1 MVDQL
6 PRMLA
11 DRYEVGRLIGRG
23 GMAQVYIAYD
33 TRLSR
38 TVAIK
43 ILRSDMATD
52 DTFLARFRREAQSS
66 AALNHP
72 SIVAVY
78 DTGEEE
84 IETGT
89 GKVNL
94 PFIVMEYVNG
104 QTVRDLLADG
114 DPIPIDEAAH
124 VAAGVL
130 SALEYSHR
138 EGIIH
143 RDIKPGNIMLT
154 QDGTVKVMDF
164 GIARALADAH
174 STVTQTN
181 TVVGTA
187 QYLSPEQ
194 ARGEVVDTRSDLY
207 SAGCLLYE
215 MLVGK
220 PPFTG
225 DSAVAVAYQ
234 HVSEV
239 PLPPSSITA
248 DIPDSIDRVV
258 LKSLAKNRD
267 DRYQTAAQFRSDLLN
282 AVRGGA
288 VTAPATTAYA
298 VPAPIPTPLPTAAY
312 APGQVPSAVSAHT
325 GNYPPHETG
334 QFPAQQKK
342 SKNGW
347 LWGIIIL
354 LLLVLAG
361 FGLYQVLGNNGSDE
375 GPTPT
380 VTMVDVPNLEG
391 LNQSEVRA
399 ALAEKNLEL
408 IIGDPVES
416 DEVDE
421 GLFVSSDPPVG
432 TSVEE
437 GSSVTVSF
445 SAGVGEVTV
454 PDVTGMDADAARR
467 TIEAEGLVWGSQT
480 TEDNHPD
487 FDEGEVISTDPTAN
501 TSVPRGTPVNVKV
514 SSGRVSVPNL
524 VGMNVD
530 IATAELNNL
539 NLSYRI
545 EFEESEETPDT
556 IIRQN
561 YPEGASV
568 ATGEQIVITVAEEPA
583 PTEDPTTEEPTEDPT
598 EEPTE
603 DPTDDPTPDPTDTP
617 PSNDPSTGPPN
628 E

>member
-78 DTGEEE
+78 DTGEED
-84 IETGT
+84 IQTNQGT
-89 GKVNL
+89 ITL

-154 QDGTVKVMDF
+154 PDGSVKVMDF

-215 MLVGK
+215 MLTGK

-225 DSAVAVAYQ
+225 DSAVSVAYQ

-239 PLPPSSITA
+239 PAPPSSVTA
-248 DIPDSIDRVV
+248 DIPDNIDRVV
-258 LKSLAKNRD
+258 LKALSKTRE
-267 DRYQTAAQFRSDLLN
+267 DRYQSAAEFRADLLS
-282 AVRGGA
+282 AVRGQA
-288 VTAPATTAYA
+288 VGAPATTAYA
-298 VPAPIPTPLPTAAY
+298 VPAAAATAVLGAAAPGSIPTAA
-312 APGQVPSAVSAHT
+312 SAHT
-325 GNYPPHETG
+325 GNYPPYETG
-334 QFPAQQKK
+334 QLPAQQQK
-342 SKNGW
+342 SNNGW
-347 LWGIIIL
+347 LWAVIVL
-354 LLLVLAG
+354 LLA
-361 FGLYQVLGNNGSDE
+361 VLGFVAFQVFGNDDPPE
-375 GPTPT
+375 EPTPSIEL
-380 VTMVDVPNLEG
+380 VQIPNLEG
-391 LNQSEVRA
+391 MNQQEVRN
-399 ALAEKNLEL
+399 ALAEQDLDMTIAE
-408 IIGDPVES
+408 PVES
-416 DEVDE
+416 DEIDA
-421 GLFVSSDPPVG
+421 GLFVSANPPVG
-432 TSVEE
+432 SQVEK
-437 GSSVTVSF
+437 GSSVEVTF
-445 SAGVGEVTV
+445 SAGVGEATV
-454 PDVTGMDADAARR
+454 PDVTGLSVEAARR
-467 TIEAEGLVWGSQT
+467 AIEDEGLIWGT
-480 TEDNHPD
+480 TTTVDNNPTY
-487 FDEGEVISTDPTAN
+487 DEGEVVSSDPAPN
-501 TSVPRGTPVNVKV
+501 SRVPRQTVVNVEV
-514 SSGRVSVPNL
+514 SSGRVTVPNL
-524 VGMNVD
+524 LTLNVD
-530 IATAELNNL
+530 IATAELDARG
-539 NLSYRI
+539 LSYRI
-545 EFEESEETPDT
+545 EPQETADATPDT
-556 IIRQN
+556 VIGQDYR
-561 YPEGASV
+561 EGSIV
-568 ATGEQIVITVAEEPA
+568 ATGTQITITIAKA
-583 PTEDPTTEEPTEDPT
+583 PPVTEEPTT
-598 EEPTE
+598 EPPAT
-603 DPTDDPTPDPTDTP
+603 PTPTPTPTP
-617 PSNDPSTGPPN
+617 EPSDEPSESPSP
-628 E
+628 

>member
-78 DTGEEE
+78 DTGEED
-84 IETGT
+84 IQTNQGT
-89 GKVNL
+89 ITL

-154 QDGTVKVMDF
+154 PDGSVKVMDF

-215 MLVGK
+215 MLTGK

-225 DSAVAVAYQ
+225 DSAVSVAYQ

-239 PLPPSSITA
+239 PAPPSSVTA
-248 DIPDSIDRVV
+248 DIPDNIDRVV
-258 LKSLAKNRD
+258 LKALSKTRE
-267 DRYQTAAQFRSDLLN
+267 DRYQSAAEFRADLLS
-282 AVRGGA
+282 AVRGQA
-288 VTAPATTAYA
+288 VGAPATTAYA
-298 VPAPIPTPLPTAAY
+298 VPAAAATAVLGAAAPGSIPTAA
-312 APGQVPSAVSAHT
+312 SAHT
-325 GNYPPHETG
+325 GNYPPYETG
-334 QFPAQQKK
+334 QLPAQQQK
-342 SKNGW
+342 SNNGW
-347 LWGIIIL
+347 LWAVIVL
-354 LLLVLAG
+354 LLA
-361 FGLYQVLGNNGSDE
+361 VLGFVAFQVFGNDDPPE
-375 GPTPT
+375 EPTPSIEL
-380 VTMVDVPNLEG
+380 VQIPNLEG
-391 LNQSEVRA
+391 MNQQEVRN
-399 ALAEKNLEL
+399 ALAEQDLDMTIAE
-408 IIGDPVES
+408 PVES
-416 DEVDE
+416 DEIDA
-421 GLFVSSDPPVG
+421 GLFVSANPPVG
-432 TSVEE
+432 SQVEK
-437 GSSVTVSF
+437 GSSVEVTF
-445 SAGVGEVTV
+445 SAGIGEATV
-454 PDVTGMDADAARR
+454 PDVTGLSVEAARR
-467 TIEAEGLVWGSQT
+467 AIEDEGLIWGT
-480 TEDNHPD
+480 TTTVDNNPTY
-487 FDEGEVISTDPTAN
+487 DEGEVVSSDPAPN
-501 TSVPRGTPVNVKV
+501 SRVPRQTVVNVEV
-514 SSGRVSVPNL
+514 SSGRVTVPNL
-524 VGMNVD
+524 LTLNVD
-530 IATAELNNL
+530 IATAELDARG
-539 NLSYRI
+539 LSYRI
-545 EFEESEETPDT
+545 EPQETADATPDT
-556 IIRQN
+556 VIGQDYR
-561 YPEGASV
+561 EGSIV
-568 ATGEQIVITVAEEPA
+568 TTGTQITITIAKA
-583 PTEDPTTEEPTEDPT
+583 PPVTEEPTT
-598 EEPTE
+598 EPPAT
-603 DPTDDPTPDPTDTP
+603 PTPTPTPTP
-617 PSNDPSTGPPN
+617 EPSDEPSESPSP
-628 E
+628 

>member
-1 MVDQL
+1 
-6 PRMLA
+6 MLA

-78 DTGEEE
+78 DTGEED
-84 IETGT
+84 IQTNQGT
-89 GKVNL
+89 ITL

-154 QDGTVKVMDF
+154 PDGSVKVMDF

-215 MLVGK
+215 MLTGK

-225 DSAVAVAYQ
+225 DSAVSVAYQ

-239 PLPPSSITA
+239 PARPSSVTA
-248 DIPDSIDRVV
+248 DIPDNIDRVV
-258 LKSLAKNRD
+258 LKALSKTRE
-267 DRYQTAAQFRSDLLN
+267 DRYQSAAEFRADLLS
-282 AVRGGA
+282 AVRGQA
-288 VTAPATTAYA
+288 VGAPATTAYA
-298 VPAPIPTPLPTAAY
+298 VPAAAATAVLGAAAPGSIPTAA
-312 APGQVPSAVSAHT
+312 SAHT
-325 GNYPPHETG
+325 GNYPPYETG
-334 QFPAQQKK
+334 QLPAQQQK
-342 SKNGW
+342 SNNGW
-347 LWGIIIL
+347 LWAVIVL
-354 LLLVLAG
+354 LLA
-361 FGLYQVLGNNGSDE
+361 VLGFVAFQVFGNDDPPE
-375 GPTPT
+375 EPTPSIEL
-380 VTMVDVPNLEG
+380 VQIPNLEG
-391 LNQSEVRA
+391 MNQQEVRN
-399 ALAEKNLEL
+399 ALAEQDLDMTIAE
-408 IIGDPVES
+408 PVES
-416 DEVDE
+416 DEIDA
-421 GLFVSSDPPVG
+421 GLFVSANPPVG
-432 TSVEE
+432 SQVEK
-437 GSSVTVSF
+437 GSSVEVTF
-445 SAGVGEVTV
+445 SAGIGEATV
-454 PDVTGMDADAARR
+454 PDVTGLSVEAARR
-467 TIEAEGLVWGSQT
+467 AIEDEGLIWGT
-480 TEDNHPD
+480 TTTVDNNPTY
-487 FDEGEVISTDPTAN
+487 DEGEVVSSDPAPN
-501 TSVPRGTPVNVKV
+501 SRVPRQTVVNVEV
-514 SSGRVSVPNL
+514 SSGRVTVPNL
-524 VGMNVD
+524 LTLNVD
-530 IATAELNNL
+530 IATAELDARG
-539 NLSYRI
+539 LSYRI
-545 EFEESEETPDT
+545 EPQETADATPDT
-556 IIRQN
+556 VIGQDYR
-561 YPEGASV
+561 EGSIV
-568 ATGEQIVITVAEEPA
+568 TTGTQITITIAKA
-583 PTEDPTTEEPTEDPT
+583 PPVTEEPTT
-598 EEPTE
+598 EPPAT
-603 DPTDDPTPDPTDTP
+603 PTPTPTPTP
-617 PSNDPSTGPPN
+617 EPSDEPSESPSP
-628 E
+628 

>member
-52 DTFLARFRREAQSS
+52 ETFLARFRREAQSS

-84 IETGT
+84 LETSH
-89 GKVNL
+89 GKVSL

-154 QDGTVKVMDF
+154 PDGSVKVMDF
-164 GIARALADAH
+164 GIARAMADAH

-207 SAGCLLYE
+207 STGCLLYE
-215 MLVGK
+215 MLTGK
-220 PPFTG
+220 APFTG
-225 DSAVAVAYQ
+225 DSALSVAYQ

-239 PLPPSSITA
+239 PTPPSAVTA
-248 DIPDSIDRVV
+248 DIPDSVDRVV
-258 LKSLAKNRD
+258 LKSLTKSRD
-267 DRYQTAAQFRSDLLN
+267 DRYQTAAEFRSDLLS
-282 AVRGGA
+282 AVRGQA
-288 VTAPATTAYA
+288 VTAPATTAYT
-298 VPAPIPTPLPTAAY
+298 VPAPAPTSVLGAAGIPPAAMS
-312 APGQVPSAVSAHT
+312 APSAVSAHT
-325 GNYPPHETG
+325 GDYQPYQTG
-334 QFPAQQKK
+334 QMPVQRRGF
-342 SKNGW
+342 NGW
-347 LWGIIIL
+347 LWAIIIIL
-354 LLLVLAG
+354 LA
-361 FGLYQVLGNNGSDE
+361 VLGVIAFQVFTNGDRPE
-375 GPTPT
+375 PTPSIEL
-380 VTMVDVPNLEG
+380 VAIPDLEG
-391 LNQSEVRA
+391 LDQQGVRD
-399 ALAEKNLEL
+399 ALEGRDLDMTIEE
-408 IIGDPVES
+408 PVES
-416 DEVDE
+416 DEVE
-421 GLFVSSDPPVG
+421 SGLFVSSNPPVG
-432 TSVEE
+432 SQVES
-437 GSSVTVSF
+437 GSTVEVTF
-445 SAGVGEVTV
+445 SAGVGEATV
-454 PDVTGMDADAARR
+454 PDVEGLSVDAARR
-467 TIEAEGLVWGSQT
+467 AIEAEGLEWGT
-480 TEDNHPD
+480 TTTVDNQPEYS
-487 FDEGEVISTDPTAN
+487 EGQVVSSDPAAN
-501 TSVPRGTPVNVKV
+501 EQVPRETVVNVEV
-514 SSGRVSVPNL
+514 SSGRVTVPQL
-524 VGMNVD
+524 VGLNVD
-530 IATAELNNL
+530 IATAELDARG
-539 NLSYRI
+539 LSYRI
-545 EFEESEETPDT
+545 ETTPTDEADPNVV
-556 IIRQN
+556 ISQDFR
-561 YPEGASV
+561 EGSIV
-568 ATGEQIVITVAEEPA
+568 RSGERITITVAEEP
-583 PTEDPTTEEPTEDPT
+583 PSPDPTTEEPTEEPT
-598 EEPTE
+598 TPEPTE
-603 DPTDDPTPDPTDTP
+603 DPPTEEPPTEEP
-617 PSNDPSTGPPN
+617 PEDPSP
-628 E
+628 

>member
-325 GNYPPHETG
+325 GNYPPYETG
-334 QFPAQQKK
+334 QFPAHQKK

-399 ALAEKNLEL
+399 ALAEDNLEL

>member
-11 DRYEVGRLIGRG
+11 NRYEVGRLIGRG

-43 ILRSDMATD
+43 VLRSDMATD

-89 GKVNL
+89 GKVTL

-239 PLPPSSITA
+239 PAPPSSITA
-248 DIPDSIDRVV
+248 DIPDAIDRVV

-282 AVRGGA
+282 AVRGLA

-298 VPAPIPTPLPTAAY
+298 VPAPVPVAAATNVFPT
-312 APGQVPSAVSAHT
+312 GSVPSAVSAHT
-325 GNYPPHETG
+325 GNYPPYETG

-342 SKNGW
+342 SNKGW
-347 LWGIIIL
+347 LWGIIIVL
-354 LLLVLAG
+354 LLALAG
-361 FGLYQVLGNNGSDE
+361 FGAYQVFSGDDSTDE
-375 GPTPT
+375 ETPS
-380 VTMVDVPNLEG
+380 VVMVDVPNLEG
-391 LNQSEVRA
+391 MDQSQARTE
-399 ALAEKNLEL
+399 LSNHNLEL
-408 IIGDPVES
+408 VIGDPVES
-416 DEVDE
+416 EEIDE
-421 GLFVSSDPPVG
+421 GLFVSSDPPAG
-432 TSVEE
+432 TPVEE

-445 SAGVGEVTV
+445 SSGVGETTV
-454 PDVTGMDADAARR
+454 PDVTGLDVEAARR
-467 TIEAEGLVWGSQT
+467 SIEDAGLTWGTQST
-480 TEDNHPD
+480 VDNNPD
-487 FDEGEVISTDPTAN
+487 YNEGEVVSTNPSAKSN
-501 TSVPRGTPVNVKV
+501 VPRGTVVNVEV
-514 SSGRVSVPNL
+514 SSGRVTVPNL

-530 IATAELNNL
+530 IATAELDNL

-545 EFEESEETPDT
+545 ESEESDQTPDT
-556 IIRQN
+556 VIRQN
-561 YPEGASV
+561 YPEGATV
-568 ATGEQIVITVAEEPA
+568 PRGQQIVITIAEEPT
-583 PTEDPTTEEPTEDPT
+583 PTEDPTTEEPSEDPT
-598 EEPTE
+598 TEEPPSE
-603 DPTDDPTPDPTDTP
+603 DPTTDGPPSADPT
-617 PSNDPSTGPPN
+617 TGPP
-628 E
+628 EE

>member
-78 DTGEEE
+78 DTGEED
-84 IETGT
+84 IQTNQGT
-89 GKVNL
+89 ITL

-154 QDGTVKVMDF
+154 PDGSVKVMDF

-215 MLVGK
+215 MLTGK

-225 DSAVAVAYQ
+225 DSAVSVAYQ

-239 PLPPSSITA
+239 PAPPSSVTA
-248 DIPDSIDRVV
+248 DIPDNIDRVV
-258 LKSLAKNRD
+258 LKALSKTRE
-267 DRYQTAAQFRSDLLN
+267 DRYQSAAEFRADLLS
-282 AVRGGA
+282 AVRGQA
-288 VTAPATTAYA
+288 VGAPATTAYA
-298 VPAPIPTPLPTAAY
+298 VPAAAATAVLGAAAPGSIPTAA
-312 APGQVPSAVSAHT
+312 SAHT
-325 GNYPPHETG
+325 GNYPPYETG
-334 QFPAQQKK
+334 QLPAQQQK
-342 SKNGW
+342 SNNGW
-347 LWGIIIL
+347 LWAVIVL
-354 LLLVLAG
+354 LLA
-361 FGLYQVLGNNGSDE
+361 VLGFVAFQVFGNDDPPE
-375 GPTPT
+375 EPTPSIEL
-380 VTMVDVPNLEG
+380 VQIPNLEG
-391 LNQSEVRA
+391 MNQQEVRN
-399 ALAEKNLEL
+399 ALAERDLDMTIAE
-408 IIGDPVES
+408 PVES
-416 DEVDE
+416 DEIDA
-421 GLFVSSDPPVG
+421 GLFVSANPPVG
-432 TSVEE
+432 SQVEK
-437 GSSVTVSF
+437 GSSVEVTF
-445 SAGVGEVTV
+445 SAGVGEATV
-454 PDVTGMDADAARR
+454 PDVTGLSVEAARR
-467 TIEAEGLVWGSQT
+467 AIEDEGLIWGT
-480 TEDNHPD
+480 TTTVDNNPTY
-487 FDEGEVISTDPTAN
+487 DEGEVVSSDPAPN
-501 TSVPRGTPVNVKV
+501 SRVPRQTVVNVEV
-514 SSGRVSVPNL
+514 SSGRVTVPNL
-524 VGMNVD
+524 LTLNVD
-530 IATAELNNL
+530 IATAELDARG
-539 NLSYRI
+539 LSYRI
-545 EFEESEETPDT
+545 EPQETADATPDT
-556 IIRQN
+556 VIGQDYR
-561 YPEGASV
+561 EGSIV
-568 ATGEQIVITVAEEPA
+568 TTGTQITITIAKA
-583 PTEDPTTEEPTEDPT
+583 PPVTEEPTT
-598 EEPTE
+598 EPPAT
-603 DPTDDPTPDPTDTP
+603 PTPTPTPTP
-617 PSNDPSTGPPN
+617 EPSDEPSESPSP
-628 E
+628 

>member
-78 DTGEEE
+78 DTGEED
-84 IETGT
+84 IQTNQGT
-89 GKVNL
+89 ITL

-154 QDGTVKVMDF
+154 PDGSVKVMDF

-215 MLVGK
+215 MLTGK

-225 DSAVAVAYQ
+225 DSAVSVAYQ

-239 PLPPSSITA
+239 PAPPSSVTA
-248 DIPDSIDRVV
+248 DIPDNIDRVV
-258 LKSLAKNRD
+258 LKALSKTRE
-267 DRYQTAAQFRSDLLN
+267 DRYQSAAEFRADLLS
-282 AVRGGA
+282 AVRGQA
-288 VTAPATTAYA
+288 VGAPATTAYA
-298 VPAPIPTPLPTAAY
+298 VPAAAATAVLGAAAPGSIPTAA
-312 APGQVPSAVSAHT
+312 SAHT
-325 GNYPPHETG
+325 GNYPPYETG
-334 QFPAQQKK
+334 QLPAQQQK
-342 SKNGW
+342 SNNGW
-347 LWGIIIL
+347 LWAVIVL
-354 LLLVLAG
+354 LLA
-361 FGLYQVLGNNGSDE
+361 VLGFVAFQVFGNDDPPE
-375 GPTPT
+375 EPTPSIEL
-380 VTMVDVPNLEG
+380 VQIPNLEG
-391 LNQSEVRA
+391 MNQQEVRN
-399 ALAEKNLEL
+399 ALAEQDLDMTIAEPL
-408 IIGDPVES
+408 ES
-416 DEVDE
+416 DEIDA
-421 GLFVSSDPPVG
+421 GLFVSANPPVG
-432 TSVEE
+432 SQVEK
-437 GSSVTVSF
+437 GSSVEVTF
-445 SAGVGEVTV
+445 SAGIGEATV
-454 PDVTGMDADAARR
+454 PDVTGLSVEAARR
-467 TIEAEGLVWGSQT
+467 AIEDEGLIWGT
-480 TEDNHPD
+480 TTTVDNNPTY
-487 FDEGEVISTDPTAN
+487 DEGEVVSSDPAPN
-501 TSVPRGTPVNVKV
+501 SRVPRQTVVNVEV
-514 SSGRVSVPNL
+514 SSGRVTVPNL
-524 VGMNVD
+524 LTLNVD
-530 IATAELNNL
+530 IATAELDARG
-539 NLSYRI
+539 LSYRI
-545 EFEESEETPDT
+545 EPQETADATPDT
-556 IIRQN
+556 VIGQDYR
-561 YPEGASV
+561 EGSIV
-568 ATGEQIVITVAEEPA
+568 TTGTQITITIAKA
-583 PTEDPTTEEPTEDPT
+583 PPVTEEPTT
-598 EEPTE
+598 EPPAT
-603 DPTDDPTPDPTDTP
+603 PTPTPTPTP
-617 PSNDPSTGPPN
+617 EPSDEPSESPSP
-628 E
+628 

>member
-1 MVDQL
+1 MDQL

-78 DTGEEE
+78 DTGEED
-84 IETGT
+84 IQTNQGT
-89 GKVNL
+89 ITL

-154 QDGTVKVMDF
+154 PDGSVKVMDF

-215 MLVGK
+215 MLTGK

-225 DSAVAVAYQ
+225 DSAVSVAYQ

-239 PLPPSSITA
+239 PAPPSSVTA
-248 DIPDSIDRVV
+248 DIPDNIDRVV
-258 LKSLAKNRD
+258 LKALSKTRE
-267 DRYQTAAQFRSDLLN
+267 DRYQSAAEFRADLLS
-282 AVRGGA
+282 AVRGQA
-288 VTAPATTAYA
+288 VGAPATTAYA
-298 VPAPIPTPLPTAAY
+298 VPAAAATAVLGAAAPGSIPTAA
-312 APGQVPSAVSAHT
+312 SAHT
-325 GNYPPHETG
+325 GNYPPYETG
-334 QFPAQQKK
+334 QLPAQQQK
-342 SKNGW
+342 SNNGW
-347 LWGIIIL
+347 LWAVIVL
-354 LLLVLAG
+354 LLA
-361 FGLYQVLGNNGSDE
+361 VLGFVAFQVFGNDDPPE
-375 GPTPT
+375 EPTPSIEL
-380 VTMVDVPNLEG
+380 VQIPNLEG
-391 LNQSEVRA
+391 MNQQEVRN
-399 ALAEKNLEL
+399 ALAEQDLDMTIAE
-408 IIGDPVES
+408 PVES
-416 DEVDE
+416 DEIDA
-421 GLFVSSDPPVG
+421 GLFVSANPPVG
-432 TSVEE
+432 SQVEK
-437 GSSVTVSF
+437 GSSVEVTF
-445 SAGVGEVTV
+445 SAGVGEATV
-454 PDVTGMDADAARR
+454 PDVTGLSVEAARR
-467 TIEAEGLVWGSQT
+467 AIEDEGLIWGT
-480 TEDNHPD
+480 TTTVDNNPTY
-487 FDEGEVISTDPTAN
+487 DEGEVVSSDPAPN
-501 TSVPRGTPVNVKV
+501 SRVPRQTVVNVEV
-514 SSGRVSVPNL
+514 SSGRVTVPNL
-524 VGMNVD
+524 LTLNVD
-530 IATAELNNL
+530 IATAELDARG
-539 NLSYRI
+539 LSYRI
-545 EFEESEETPDT
+545 EPQETADATPDT
-556 IIRQN
+556 VIGQDYR
-561 YPEGASV
+561 EGSIV
-568 ATGEQIVITVAEEPA
+568 ATGTQITITIAKA
-583 PTEDPTTEEPTEDPT
+583 PPVTEEPTT
-598 EEPTE
+598 EPPAT
-603 DPTDDPTPDPTDTP
+603 PTPTPTPTP
-617 PSNDPSTGPPN
+617 EPSDEPSESPSP
-628 E
+628 

>member
-78 DTGEEE
+78 DTGEED
-84 IETGT
+84 IQTNQGT
-89 GKVNL
+89 ITL

-154 QDGTVKVMDF
+154 PDGSVKVMDF

-215 MLVGK
+215 MLTGK

-225 DSAVAVAYQ
+225 DSAVSVAYQ

-239 PLPPSSITA
+239 PAPPSSVTA
-248 DIPDSIDRVV
+248 DIPDNIDRVV
-258 LKSLAKNRD
+258 LKALSKTRE
-267 DRYQTAAQFRSDLLN
+267 DRYQSAAEFRADLLS
-282 AVRGGA
+282 AVRGQA
-288 VTAPATTAYA
+288 VGAPATTAYA
-298 VPAPIPTPLPTAAY
+298 VPAAAATAVLGAAAPGSIPTAA
-312 APGQVPSAVSAHT
+312 SAHT
-325 GNYPPHETG
+325 GNYPPYETG
-334 QFPAQQKK
+334 QLPAQQQK
-342 SKNGW
+342 SNNGW
-347 LWGIIIL
+347 LWAVIVL
-354 LLLVLAG
+354 LLA
-361 FGLYQVLGNNGSDE
+361 VLGFVAFQVFGNDDPPE
-375 GPTPT
+375 EPTPSIEL
-380 VTMVDVPNLEG
+380 VQIPNLEG
-391 LNQSEVRA
+391 MNQQEVRN
-399 ALAEKNLEL
+399 ALAEQDLDMTIAEPL
-408 IIGDPVES
+408 ES
-416 DEVDE
+416 DEIDA
-421 GLFVSSDPPVG
+421 GLFVSANPPVG
-432 TSVEE
+432 SQVEK
-437 GSSVTVSF
+437 GSSVEVTF
-445 SAGVGEVTV
+445 SAGVGEATV
-454 PDVTGMDADAARR
+454 PDVTGLSVEAARR
-467 TIEAEGLVWGSQT
+467 AIEDEGLIWGT
-480 TEDNHPD
+480 TTTVDNNPTY
-487 FDEGEVISTDPTAN
+487 DEGEVVSSDPAPN
-501 TSVPRGTPVNVKV
+501 SRVPRQTVVNVEV
-514 SSGRVSVPNL
+514 SSGRVTVPNL
-524 VGMNVD
+524 LTLNVD
-530 IATAELNNL
+530 IATAELDARG
-539 NLSYRI
+539 LSYRI
-545 EFEESEETPDT
+545 EPQETADATPDT
-556 IIRQN
+556 VIGQDYR
-561 YPEGASV
+561 EGSIV
-568 ATGEQIVITVAEEPA
+568 TTGTQITITIAKA
-583 PTEDPTTEEPTEDPT
+583 PPVTEEPTT
-598 EEPTE
+598 EPPAT
-603 DPTDDPTPDPTDTP
+603 PTPTPTPTP
-617 PSNDPSTGPPN
+617 EPSDEPSESPSP
-628 E
+628 

>member
-78 DTGEEE
+78 DTGEED
-84 IETGT
+84 IQTNQGT
-89 GKVNL
+89 ITL

-154 QDGTVKVMDF
+154 PDGSVKVMDF

-215 MLVGK
+215 MLTGK

-225 DSAVAVAYQ
+225 DSAVSVAYQ

-239 PLPPSSITA
+239 PARPSSVTA
-248 DIPDSIDRVV
+248 DIPDNIDRVV
-258 LKSLAKNRD
+258 LKALSKTRE
-267 DRYQTAAQFRSDLLN
+267 DRYQSAAEFRADLLS
-282 AVRGGA
+282 AVRGQA
-288 VTAPATTAYA
+288 VGAPATTAYA
-298 VPAPIPTPLPTAAY
+298 VPAAAATAVLGAAPGSIPTAA
-312 APGQVPSAVSAHT
+312 SAHT
-325 GNYPPHETG
+325 GNYPPYETG
-334 QFPAQQKK
+334 QLPAQQQK
-342 SKNGW
+342 SNNGW
-347 LWGIIIL
+347 LWAVIVL
-354 LLLVLAG
+354 LLA
-361 FGLYQVLGNNGSDE
+361 VLGFVAFQVFGNDDPPE
-375 GPTPT
+375 EPTPSIEL
-380 VTMVDVPNLEG
+380 VQIPNLEG
-391 LNQSEVRA
+391 MNQQEVRN
-399 ALAEKNLEL
+399 ALAEQDLDMTIAE
-408 IIGDPVES
+408 PVES
-416 DEVDE
+416 DEIDA
-421 GLFVSSDPPVG
+421 GLFVSANPPVG
-432 TSVEE
+432 SQVEK
-437 GSSVTVSF
+437 GSSVEVTF
-445 SAGVGEVTV
+445 SAGIGEATV
-454 PDVTGMDADAARR
+454 PDVTGLSVEAARR
-467 TIEAEGLVWGSQT
+467 AIEDEGLIWGT
-480 TEDNHPD
+480 TTTVDNNPTY
-487 FDEGEVISTDPTAN
+487 DEGEVVSSDPAPN
-501 TSVPRGTPVNVKV
+501 SRVPRQTVVNVEV
-514 SSGRVSVPNL
+514 SSGRVTVPNL
-524 VGMNVD
+524 LTLNVD
-530 IATAELNNL
+530 IATAELDARG
-539 NLSYRI
+539 LSYRI
-545 EFEESEETPDT
+545 EPQETADATPDT
-556 IIRQN
+556 VIGQDYR
-561 YPEGASV
+561 EGSIV
-568 ATGEQIVITVAEEPA
+568 TTGTQITITIAKA
-583 PTEDPTTEEPTEDPT
+583 PPVTEEPTT
-598 EEPTE
+598 EPPAT
-603 DPTDDPTPDPTDTP
+603 PTPTPTPTP
-617 PSNDPSTGPPN
+617 EPSDEPSESPSP
-628 E
+628 

>member
-78 DTGEEE
+78 DTGEED
-84 IETGT
+84 IQTNQGT
-89 GKVNL
+89 ITL

-154 QDGTVKVMDF
+154 PDGSVKVMDF

-215 MLVGK
+215 MLTGK

-225 DSAVAVAYQ
+225 DSAVSVAYQ

-239 PLPPSSITA
+239 PAPPSSVTA
-248 DIPDSIDRVV
+248 DIPDNIDRVV
-258 LKSLAKNRD
+258 LKALSKTRE
-267 DRYQTAAQFRSDLLN
+267 DRYQSAAEFRADLLS
-282 AVRGGA
+282 AVRGQA
-288 VTAPATTAYA
+288 VGAPATTAYA
-298 VPAPIPTPLPTAAY
+298 VPAAAATAVLGAAAPGSIPTAA
-312 APGQVPSAVSAHT
+312 SAHT
-325 GNYPPHETG
+325 GNYPPYETG
-334 QFPAQQKK
+334 QLPAQQQK
-342 SKNGW
+342 SNNGW
-347 LWGIIIL
+347 LWAVIVL
-354 LLLVLAG
+354 LLA
-361 FGLYQVLGNNGSDE
+361 VLGFVAFQVFGNDDPPE
-375 GPTPT
+375 EPTPSIEL
-380 VTMVDVPNLEG
+380 VQIPNLEG
-391 LNQSEVRA
+391 MNQQEVRN
-399 ALAEKNLEL
+399 ALAEQDLDMTIAE
-408 IIGDPVES
+408 PVES
-416 DEVDE
+416 DEIDA
-421 GLFVSSDPPVG
+421 GLFVSANPPVG
-432 TSVEE
+432 SQVEK
-437 GSSVTVSF
+437 GSSVEVTF
-445 SAGVGEVTV
+445 SAGVGEATV
-454 PDVTGMDADAARR
+454 PDVTGLSVEAARR
-467 TIEAEGLVWGSQT
+467 AIEDEGLIWGT
-480 TEDNHPD
+480 TTTVDNNPTY
-487 FDEGEVISTDPTAN
+487 DEGEVVSSDPAPN
-501 TSVPRGTPVNVKV
+501 SRVPRQTVVNVEV
-514 SSGRVSVPNL
+514 SSGRVTVPNL
-524 VGMNVD
+524 LTLNVD
-530 IATAELNNL
+530 IATAELDARG
-539 NLSYRI
+539 LSYRI
-545 EFEESEETPDT
+545 EPQETADATPDT
-556 IIRQN
+556 VIGQDYR
-561 YPEGASV
+561 EGSIV
-568 ATGEQIVITVAEEPA
+568 TTGTQITITIAKA
-583 PTEDPTTEEPTEDPT
+583 PPVTEEPTT
-598 EEPTE
+598 EPPAT
-603 DPTDDPTPDPTDTP
+603 PTPTPTPTP
-617 PSNDPSTGPPN
+617 EPSDEPSESPSP
-628 E
+628 

>member
-78 DTGEEE
+78 DTGEED
-84 IETGT
+84 IQTNQGT
-89 GKVNL
+89 ITL

-154 QDGTVKVMDF
+154 PDGSVKVMDF

-215 MLVGK
+215 MLTGK

-225 DSAVAVAYQ
+225 DSAVSVAYQ

-239 PLPPSSITA
+239 PAPPSSVTA
-248 DIPDSIDRVV
+248 DIPDNIDRVV
-258 LKSLAKNRD
+258 LKALSKTRE
-267 DRYQTAAQFRSDLLN
+267 DRYQSAAEFRADLLS
-282 AVRGGA
+282 AVRGQA
-288 VTAPATTAYA
+288 VGAPATTAYA
-298 VPAPIPTPLPTAAY
+298 VPAAAATAVLGAAPGSIPTAA
-312 APGQVPSAVSAHT
+312 SAHT
-325 GNYPPHETG
+325 GNYPPYETG
-334 QFPAQQKK
+334 QLPAQQQK
-342 SKNGW
+342 SNNGW
-347 LWGIIIL
+347 LWAVIVL
-354 LLLVLAG
+354 LLA
-361 FGLYQVLGNNGSDE
+361 VLGFVAFQVFGNDDPPE
-375 GPTPT
+375 EPTPSIEL
-380 VTMVDVPNLEG
+380 VQIPNLEG
-391 LNQSEVRA
+391 MNQQEVRN
-399 ALAEKNLEL
+399 ALAEQDLDMTIAE
-408 IIGDPVES
+408 PVES
-416 DEVDE
+416 DEIDA
-421 GLFVSSDPPVG
+421 GLFVSANPPVG
-432 TSVEE
+432 SQVEK
-437 GSSVTVSF
+437 GSSVEVTF
-445 SAGVGEVTV
+445 SAGVGEATV
-454 PDVTGMDADAARR
+454 PDVTGLSVEAARR
-467 TIEAEGLVWGSQT
+467 AIEDEGLIWGT
-480 TEDNHPD
+480 TTTVDNNPTY
-487 FDEGEVISTDPTAN
+487 DEGEVVSSDPAPN
-501 TSVPRGTPVNVKV
+501 SRVPRQTVVNVEV
-514 SSGRVSVPNL
+514 SSGRVTVPNL
-524 VGMNVD
+524 LTLNVD
-530 IATAELNNL
+530 IATAELDARG
-539 NLSYRI
+539 LSYRI
-545 EFEESEETPDT
+545 EPQETADATPDT
-556 IIRQN
+556 VIGQDYR
-561 YPEGASV
+561 EGSIV
-568 ATGEQIVITVAEEPA
+568 TTGTQITITIAKA
-583 PTEDPTTEEPTEDPT
+583 PPVTEEPTTEPPATTTPT
-598 EEPTE
+598 PEPTDE
-603 DPTDDPTPDPTDTP
+603 
-617 PSNDPSTGPPN
+617 PSDEPSESPSP
-628 E
+628 

>member
-84 IETGT
+84 LDTRHGRIT
-89 GKVNL
+89 L

-154 QDGTVKVMDF
+154 PDGSVKVMDF
-164 GIARALADAH
+164 GIARAMADAH

-215 MLVGK
+215 MLTGK

-225 DSAVAVAYQ
+225 DTAVSVAYQ

-239 PLPPSSITA
+239 PAPPSSVTA

-258 LKSLAKNRD
+258 LKSLTKDRE
-267 DRYQTAAQFRSDLLN
+267 DRYQTAAEFRSDLLA
-282 AVRGGA
+282 AVRGQA

-298 VPAPIPTPLPTAAY
+298 VPPATAAT
-312 APGQVPSAVSAHT
+312 ALLGAGVPSTPSAPSAAT
-325 GNYPPHETG
+325 GAYPATG
-334 QFPAQQKK
+334 QIPAQQEKK
-342 SKNGW
+342 SGNGW
-347 LWGIIIL
+347 LWAIIIL
-354 LLLVLAG
+354 LLA
-361 FGLYQVLGNNGSDE
+361 VLGVIAFQVFADNE
-375 GPTPT
+375 PPEEPTPT
-380 VTMVDVPNLEG
+380 IELVEIPPLEG
-391 LNQSEVRA
+391 MNQQEVRA
-399 ALAEKNLEL
+399 ALDDVGLDMT
-408 IIGDPVES
+408 IDDPVET
-416 DEVDE
+416 DEVED
-421 GLFVSSDPPVG
+421 GLFVSSNPPVG
-432 TSVEE
+432 TQVET
-437 GSSVTVSF
+437 GSTVSVTF
-445 SAGVGEVTV
+445 SAGVGETAV
-454 PDVTGMDADAARR
+454 PDITGLSVDAARR
-467 TIEAEGLVWGSQT
+467 AIEAEGLTWGST
-480 TEDNHPD
+480 TTVDNQPD
-487 FDEGEVISTDPTAN
+487 FDEGEVVSSDPEPN
-501 TSVPRGTPVNVKV
+501 TQVPRGTVVNVEV
-514 SSGRVSVPNL
+514 SSGRVTVPNIL
-524 VGMNVD
+524 GMNID
-530 IATAELNNL
+530 IATAELEARG
-539 NLSYRI
+539 LSYRI
-545 EFEESEETPDT
+545 ETSQTDEAEPETVIAQDY
-556 IIRQN
+556 R
-561 YPEGASV
+561 EGAIV
-568 ATGEQIVITVAEEPA
+568 DLGTQITITVAQALPV
-583 PTEDPTTEEPTEDPT
+583 TEDPTTEEPTTEEPTTEEPTTEPPPT
-598 EEPTE
+598 EEPTTE
-603 DPTDDPTPDPTDTP
+603 EP
-617 PSNDPSTGPPN
+617 
-628 E
+628 